1 MESVSSGRL
10 GERVRGLRRERGWTL
25 ERLAERSGVSRAM
38 ISKLERGEKNPTLV
52 VAAKVAEGLGV
63 SLSRL
68 VGLEERREVVLV
80 PRERRM
86 IMRDPVT
93 GFERQLLSPSFG
105 GLEFIRNVV
114 PGGSTSGEV
123 PPHRRGVNEYVV
135 VEKGSLRAVLGSE
148 EYVLEEGDAMYF
160 EADVAHRFDN
170 AGEEECSYY
179 LVVDPGS
186 G

>member
-1 MESVSSGRL
+1 
-10 GERVRGLRRERGWTL
+10 
-25 ERLAERSGVSRAM
+25 M

-68 VGLEERREVVLV
+68 VGLEERREVVVV

-105 GLEFIRNVV
+105 ALEFIRNVV